1 MTMDTKTAEILCKT
15 TADFYRAQAASFSA
29 TRTAPWHGW
38 VRCTDVMT
46 KALGVM
52 GRGASCGV
60 GSQCSVDEGVSHEEI
75 GRAHV

>member
-1 MTMDTKTAEILCKT
+1 MDMKTAEILCKT

-38 VRCTDVMT
+38 VRCVDSMT

-52 GRGASCGV
+52 GRGVLS
-60 GSQCSVDEGVSHEEI
+60 SVN
-75 GRAHV
+75 A